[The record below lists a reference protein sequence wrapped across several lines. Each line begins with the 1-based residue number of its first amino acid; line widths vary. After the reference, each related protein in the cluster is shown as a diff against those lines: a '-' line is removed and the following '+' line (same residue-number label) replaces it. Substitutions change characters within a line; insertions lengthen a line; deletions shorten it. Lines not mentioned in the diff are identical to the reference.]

1 MKKSIALVV
10 ALTAIIA
17 VNCKKDQST
26 ANNAEV
32 KGYLVF
38 LKGNVYVNEKEAVLR
53 GQVKQNDVIRT
64 DKKSAATIQFAE
76 SAVVKLQA
84 STQLEVSKLAMGTD
98 KPDIALL
105 QKKGSTFNKIVKGQA
120 DYHLSTPTAVAG
132 VRGTSFSVSVSK
144 DNTTEVQL
152 LKGRVEVKTTS
163 ATQEAP
169 VILEEGKKVLV
180 EEDAGIIK
188 VSKVEELKKD
198 EAKELTV
205 ENKVEVLSQPE
216 IQKFIA
222 ETPKEGEVEKV
233 EKEAPRKLTLE
244 DLKAQYGRLSKIILK
259 SGQTYIGAFQQK
271 GAEMIIITVDGRFV
285 HKPSDIEKVLPHN

>member
-10 ALTAIIA
+10 ALTTIIA
-17 VNCKKDQST
+17 VNCKREQST
-26 ANNAEV
+26 ADNAGV

-53 GQVKQNDVIRT
+53 AQVKQNDVIRT

-84 STQLEVSKLAMGTD
+84 STELEVSNLVMGAE
-98 KPDIALL
+98 KPEIALV
-105 QKKGSTFNKIVKGQA
+105 QKKGSTFNKIVKGKA
-120 DYHLSTPTAVAG
+120 DYNLSTPTAVAG
-132 VRGTSFSVSVSK
+132 VRGTSFSVSVGK
-144 DNTTEVQL
+144 DNQTEVQL
-152 LKGRVEVKTTS
+152 LKGSVEVKTTAAS
-163 ATQEAP
+163 QEAP

-180 EEDAGIIK
+180 QEDAGIIK

-198 EAKELTV
+198 ESKELAT
-205 ENKVEVLSQPE
+205 ENKVEVMSAPE
-216 IQKFIA
+216 IKKFIT
-222 ETPKEGEVEKV
+222 ETPKADEVK
-233 EKEAPRKLTLE
+233 KDDAPKQLTLE

-259 SGQTYIGAFQQK
+259 SGKTYIGAFQQK

-285 HKPSDIEKVLPHN
+285 HKPSEIEKVLPHN